1 MKEVRVQVV
10 LGEGEAFERLLNR
23 FSKAVERAG
32 ILREVRQHS
41 HYMKP
46 SDALRKQRAAAERK
60 RRKREL
66 KMAQMG

>member
-1 MKEVRVQVV
+1 LVQVV
-10 LGEGEAFERLLNR
+10 LGEGEAFERMLSR
-23 FSKAVERAG
+23 FNKGVERAG
-32 ILREVRQHS
+32 ILREVRQHT

-66 KMAQMG
+66 KMLQQSA

>member
-1 MKEVRVQVV
+1 MQVV
-10 LGEGEAFERLLNR
+10 LGEGEAFERMLNR
-23 FSKAVERAG
+23 FNKSVERSG
-32 ILREVRQHS
+32 ILREVRQHA

-66 KMAQMG
+66 KAMQLG

>member
-1 MKEVRVQVV
+1 
-10 LGEGEAFERLLNR
+10 
-23 FSKAVERAG
+23 
-32 ILREVRQHS
+32 
-41 HYMKP
+41 MKP

>member
-1 MKEVRVQVV
+1 M
-10 LGEGEAFERLLNR
+10 LNR
-23 FSKAVERAG
+23 FNKAVERAG
-32 ILREVRQHS
+32 ILREVRQHT

-66 KMAQMG
+66 KALQQG

>member
-1 MKEVRVQVV
+1 MQVV
-10 LGEGEAFERLLNR
+10 LGEGEAFERMLNR
-23 FSKAVERAG
+23 FNKSVERSG
-32 ILREVRQHS
+32 ILREVRQHA

-66 KMAQMG
+66 KALQLG